1 MDDNFGALDAKTRAS
16 CADPEQYVGAKQSS
30 QKWSFHQNGLS
41 DCPIKLITARWPVQT
56 VSVDN
61 GGVDVRK
68 IDDFLAL
75 RFVQL
80 RYSIPSVFDRR
91 NIEHQPEN
99 NNSRTTARSRAR

>member
-1 MDDNFGALDAKTRAS
+1 MAF
-16 CADPEQYVGAKQSS
+16 SS
-30 QKWSFHQNGLS
+30 EWSVRF
-41 DCPIKLITARWPVQT
+41 PIKLITARRPVQT